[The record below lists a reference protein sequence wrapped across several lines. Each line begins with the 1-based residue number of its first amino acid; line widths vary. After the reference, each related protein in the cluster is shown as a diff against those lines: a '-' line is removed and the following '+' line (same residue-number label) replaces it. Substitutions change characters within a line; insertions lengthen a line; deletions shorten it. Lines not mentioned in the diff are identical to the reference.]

1 MKKRALLLILIILL
15 LPVVFSSKT
24 GEMKLLAV
32 SNVDTNPEGS
42 VATLKLEI
50 EEGSGRVFM
59 DSFPL
64 SKIDTQISTRFAKE
78 VACNFLEADCS
89 NYDFFYTIR
98 ANSALIG
105 GPSAGAA
112 ITILTISVLEDL
124 PIDAHTSIT
133 GTINTGGI
141 IGPVG
146 SVAAK
151 AQSAAN
157 AGVRQVL
164 IPRYTVVNMSNFTGY
179 EDEYGVEV
187 VEVSHISEALYYFTG
202 VDYTNYEEV
211 NISESYIDTMG
222 QISIELCDRAEEL
235 SKVYDV
241 DENVSALNLL
251 KKGKLA
257 VESNQHYSAASFCF
271 GSGLNSR
278 NRMILDQKLTNNQI
292 GLKINET
299 RMYANDLLVS
309 AKTWPLKT
317 LTDLETYMAVTDRIF
332 EAKDR
337 LDTSEEFL
345 FSNESNINASIFQ
358 LAYATERLY
367 SAKSWS
373 VFFGTEGRQFN
384 FDKKALDE
392 SCLKKISEVEERIQ
406 YVNLILPTD
415 TDDSRDSIRKAYKDY
430 NSGNPELCLYK
441 ASIAKA
447 RIDLLLNSISIDPEY
462 TDEVIED
469 RLKIVKALI
478 AKQNQKG
485 IFPIVAYSYYEYANS
500 LKETDKFSAL
510 LYAGYALELA
520 NLDIYFE
527 KKKIDFPKISS
538 DQIWFFVTG
547 SMVGFSL
554 STLLFK
560 LSINNN
566 KKSKKPKKKR

>member
-1 MKKRALLLILIILL
+1 MKNRVLLVLLILLII
-15 LPVVFSSKT
+15 PAAVSSKS

-32 SNVDTNPEGS
+32 SNVDTDHPEGS

-78 VACNFLEADCS
+78 VACNFLEVDCS

-98 ANSALIG
+98 ANSALVG

-112 ITILTISVLEDL
+112 ITVLTISVLEDL
-124 PIDAHTSIT
+124 PIDTHTSIT

-151 AQSAAN
+151 AQSAPGS
-157 AGVRQVL
+157 GVRTVL
-164 IPRYTVVNMSNFTGY
+164 IPKYTVVNMSNFTDY
-179 EDEYGVEV
+179 DSEYGVEV
-187 VEVSHISEALYYFTG
+187 IEVSHISEALYYFTG
-202 VDYTNYEEV
+202 FDYSNKKEV
-211 NISESYIDTMG
+211 NISETYIDTMG
-222 QISIELCDRAEEL
+222 QISIELCERAQEL
-235 SKVYDV
+235 STVYDK
-241 DENVSALNLL
+241 DSNVSALNLL
-251 KKGKLA
+251 QKGKTA
-257 VESNQHYSAASFCF
+257 VDSNQYYSAASYCF

-278 NRMILDQKLTNNQI
+278 NQMILNQKLTINQI

-299 RMYANDLLVS
+299 RLYANDLLVS
-309 AKTWPLKT
+309 AKTQPLKT

-337 LDTSEEFL
+337 LDTSAEFL
-345 FSNESNINASIFQ
+345 YSNESNINASIYQ

-384 FDKKALDE
+384 FNKKALDD

-415 TDDSRDSIRKAYKDY
+415 TDDSRDTIKKAYKDY

-447 RIDLLLNSISIDPEY
+447 RIDLLLNSISIDPDFI
-462 TDEVIED
+462 DEVIED
-469 RLKIVKALI
+469 RLSIVKSLI

-500 LKETDKFSAL
+500 LKETDQFSSL

-527 KKKIDFPKISS
+527 KKSINFPKITA
-538 DQIWFFVTG
+538 DQIWFFVAG
-547 SMVGFSL
+547 SMVGFVI
-554 STLLFK
+554 STVLFK
-560 LSINNN
+560 LSIRPI
-566 KKSKKPKKKR
+566 KKPKKKR